1 MSAIQTLW
9 TEVLATALADAG
21 VSVCVVS
28 PGSRS
33 TPLVTALARSKR
45 FELPVIV
52 DERAAG
58 FFALAAARSSDRP
71 VALVCTSGSAPGHY
85 LPAVIEAAMACVP
98 LIVISA
104 DRPPELHDAGAAQTV
119 PQLALF
125 GEQVRFRIDLGPP
138 TGEALA
144 MRAVRRRVMQ
154 AVAAAHGPVPGPVHV
169 NVPLRKPLE
178 PAAPG
183 NDAERALAA
192 EVARIAAMPA
202 TAMPPRLTV
211 SDAAIEEL
219 AAALL
224 GERHGMIVA
233 GALPEAFAAA
243 RDDVFALAARLGYPL
258 LAEAGSQLR
267 LGPRPA
273 GVLALDHGDLVL
285 GSRFGGAPVP
295 RLLLQLGAEPAIPG
309 WHAAQPL
316 LAGAARVALG
326 YRWQDPSSTAR
337 MLLGDPVETLRRLR
351 AAVEA
356 RVAKVGEAAPRDADY
371 AAAYAAAEASARA
384 ELTAALAEHPDSE
397 VAMIGAAL
405 RACVE
410 AAARSGEAGTPR
422 LLLGNSLP
430 VRTAD
435 LIAGQVA
442 GLGGEVGVDADGAA
456 AFVGLPALPTLPF
469 VSVVT
474 QRGAS
479 GIDGQ
484 LAGAC
489 GAAQDGRPLLAI
501 IGDVTFAHDAGSL
514 QLLAQ
519 LRTPLVLLVLD
530 NGGGRIFDHLPVA
543 RAGLDGETYAR
554 FFTTPPRLDPVAV
567 ARAFGVAAFA
577 IDGATGSAA
586 ALTAAIAAAL
596 VEPRATLI
604 HAPVAAEGALAV
616 RSAALRGMQPQLRI
630 VQGATS

>member
-1 MSAIQTLW
+1 VSAIQTLW

-33 TPLVTALARSKR
+33 TPLVTALARCKR

-98 LIVISA
+98 LVVISA

-119 PQLALF
+119 PQLQLF
-125 GEQVRFRIDLGPP
+125 GEQVRLRLDLGPP

-154 AVAAAHGPVPGPVHV
+154 AVAAACGPVPGPVHL

-178 PAAPG
+178 PAAPS

-202 TAMPPRLTV
+202 TARPPRLTV

-219 AAALL
+219 AAALA

-243 RDDVFALAARLGYPL
+243 RDDVFALARRLGYPL

-267 LGPRPA
+267 LGPRPP

-285 GSRFGGAPVP
+285 GSRLGGAPVP

-316 LAGAARVALG
+316 LAGATRVALG

-337 MLLGDPVETLRRLR
+337 MLLGDPVDTLRRLR

-356 RVAKVGEAAPRDADY
+356 KLDAAPVGTAARDAEY
-371 AAAYAAAEASARA
+371 AAAYAAAEASAKG
-384 ELTAALAEHPDSE
+384 ELTAALTAHPDSE

-410 AAARSGEAGTPR
+410 RAARAGAAGVPR

-442 GLGGEVGVDADGAA
+442 GLDGGGASLA
-456 AFVGLPALPTLPF
+456 SSPFLP
-469 VSVVT
+469 VVT

-554 FFTTPPRLDPVAV
+554 FFTTPPHLDPVAV
-567 ARAFGVAAFA
+567 AQAFGVAA
-577 IDGATGSAA
+577 IATRSAA
-586 ALTAAIAAAL
+586 ELTAAIAAAL
-596 VEPRATLI
+596 VEPRALLI

-616 RSAALRGMQPQLRI
+616 RSAALRGIQPQLRI

>member
-1 MSAIQTLW
+1 VSAVQTLW

-21 VSVCVVS
+21 VALCVVS

-33 TPLVTALARSKR
+33 TPLVTALARGKR
-45 FELPVIV
+45 LELPVIV

-98 LIVISA
+98 LLVISA

-119 PQLALF
+119 PQLQLF
-125 GEQVRFRIDLGPP
+125 GEQVRMRLDLGPP

-144 MRAVRRRVMQ
+144 LRAVRRRVMQ
-154 AVAAAHGPVPGPVHV
+154 AVASALGPVPGPVHL

-178 PAAPG
+178 PAAPS

-202 TAMPPRLTV
+202 AHPPRLAVT
-211 SDAAIEEL
+211 DAALDEL

-243 RDDVFALAARLGYPL
+243 RDDVFAVAARLGYPL
-258 LAEAGSQLR
+258 VAEAGSQLR

-273 GVLALDHGDLVL
+273 GVLALDHADLVL
-285 GSRFGGAPVP
+285 GARLAGAPAP

-316 LAGAARVALG
+316 LAGASRFALG

-337 MLLGDPVETLRRLR
+337 VLLGDPADALRRLR
-351 AAVEA
+351 Q
-356 RVAKVGEAAPRDADY
+356 RLEAAPASAGGRDAAY
-371 AAAYAAAEASARA
+371 ASAYAAAEATARGA
-384 ELTAALAEHPDSE
+384 LTTALAEHPASE
-397 VAMIGAAL
+397 VTLIGVAL

-410 AAARSGEAGTPR
+410 RAARGAPVPR
-422 LLLGNSLP
+422 LVLGNSLP

-442 GLGGEVGVDADGAA
+442 GLSGAPADERPGGPLDGAA
-456 AFVGLPALPTLPF
+456 PPALPF

-489 GAAQDGRPLLAI
+489 GAAHDGRPVLAI

-519 LRTPLVLLVLD
+519 LTTPLALLVLD

-554 FFTTPPRLDPVAV
+554 FFTTPPRLEPVAL
-567 ARAFGVAAFA
+567 ARAFGVEAVAAH
-577 IDGATGSAA
+577 GATELAA
-586 ALTAAIAAAL
+586 ALAAAL
-596 VEPRATLI
+596 AAPRATLI
-604 HAPVAAEGALAV
+604 HAKVAADGALAV
-616 RSAALRGMQPQLRI
+616 RTAALRGMQPQLRI
-630 VQGATS
+630 VQGIVQGATS